1 MLFHYF
7 ECTRGYDVYILIKK
21 GFVINPMYIQRREN
35 TINEK
40 YAMIEESYVSFDTAK
55 MLKEA
60 GFEAECGFIV
70 DDDGRKLYRPTQ
82 ALAARWLR
90 EVYNVAIYSLYD
102 DDMEQW
108 FYVVDAFTKNP
119 VINGFQSGSE
129 YDDHESAFEDGLRE
143 AIKLIKK

>member
-1 MLFHYF
+1 
-7 ECTRGYDVYILIKK
+7 
-21 GFVINPMYIQRREN
+21 
-35 TINEK
+35 
-40 YAMIEESYVSFDTAK
+40 MIEEQFVSFETAK
-55 MLKEA
+55 LLKEA
-60 GFEAECGFIV
+60 GFDVPCTSQYTEGKCIWNVGYPYNFNQDEFG
-70 DDDGRKLYRPTQ
+70 YSRPTQ
-82 ALAARWLR
+82 ALAERWLR

-129 YDDHESAFEDGLRE
+129 YDDYESAFEDGLRE

>member
-1 MLFHYF
+1 
-7 ECTRGYDVYILIKK
+7 
-21 GFVINPMYIQRREN
+21 
-35 TINEK
+35 
-40 YAMIEESYVSFDTAK
+40 MIEESYVSFNTAK
-55 MLKEA
+55 LLKEA
-60 GFEAECGFIV
+60 GFDVPCRGIYRAYRIGTSVFHEYDRKSAKDDLCRNAVDGFQYEY
-70 DDDGRKLYRPTQ
+70 LAPTQ

-129 YDDHESAFEDGLRE
+129 YDDYESAFEDGLRE

>member
-1 MLFHYF
+1 
-7 ECTRGYDVYILIKK
+7 
-21 GFVINPMYIQRREN
+21 
-35 TINEK
+35 
-40 YAMIEESYVSFDTAK
+40 MIEEQYVSFETAK
-55 MLKEA
+55 LLKEA
-60 GFEAECGFIV
+60 GFDVPCMSYYEFE
-70 DDDGRKLYRPTQ
+70 DGEVVRKDSIGSSDYNAYEDTVCSRPTQ

-129 YDDHESAFEDGLRE
+129 YDDYESAFEDGLRE

>member
-1 MLFHYF
+1 MI
-7 ECTRGYDVYILIKK
+7 V
-21 GFVINPMYIQRREN
+21 EN
-35 TINEK
+35 F
-40 YAMIEESYVSFDTAK
+40 VSFETAK
-55 MLKEA
+55 LLKEA
-60 GFEAECGFIV
+60 GFDVPCRSYYELEDGEIV
-70 DDDGRKLYRPTQ
+70 RKDSIGSSDYNAYEDTVCSRPTQ

-129 YDDHESAFEDGLRE
+129 YDDYESAFEDGLRE

>member
-1 MLFHYF
+1 
-7 ECTRGYDVYILIKK
+7 
-21 GFVINPMYIQRREN
+21 
-35 TINEK
+35 
-40 YAMIEESYVSFDTAK
+40 MIEESYVSFDTAK

-60 GFEAECGFIV
+60 GFEANLKTMYVEEEKDEWVFWESGAKRSDYNYF
-70 DDDGRKLYRPTQ
+70 DDTTACPTQ

-129 YDDHESAFEDGLRE
+129 YDDYESAFEDGLRE

>member
-1 MLFHYF
+1 
-7 ECTRGYDVYILIKK
+7 
-21 GFVINPMYIQRREN
+21 
-35 TINEK
+35 
-40 YAMIEESYVSFDTAK
+40 MIEESYVSFDTAK

-60 GFEAECGFIV
+60 GFDVPCNSQYMQNGFRWDAGSSNKV
-70 DDDGRKLYRPTQ
+70 NFNEYETVFSCPTQ

-129 YDDHESAFEDGLRE
+129 YDDYESAFEDD
-143 AIKLIKK
+143 

>member
-1 MLFHYF
+1 MTT
-7 ECTRGYDVYILIKK
+7 E
-21 GFVINPMYIQRREN
+21 Q
-35 TINEK
+35 
-40 YAMIEESYVSFDTAK
+40 YVTFDTAK
-55 MLKEA
+55 LLKEA
-60 GFEAECGFIV
+60 GFDEVCRSAYYATGNSAVMYEKNSMLSPGYV
-70 DDDGRKLYRPTQ
+70 SRPTQ

-129 YDDHESAFEDGLRE
+129 YDDYESAFEDGLRE

>member
-1 MLFHYF
+1 
-7 ECTRGYDVYILIKK
+7 
-21 GFVINPMYIQRREN
+21 
-35 TINEK
+35 
-40 YAMIEESYVSFDTAK
+40 MIEEQFVSFYTAR

-60 GFEAECGFIV
+60 GFDVPCRGVYVTDRTGYYEFREYDNKQTTDDLCWNTEDGFQYEY
-70 DDDGRKLYRPTQ
+70 LAPTQ

-129 YDDHESAFEDGLRE
+129 YDDYESAFEDGLRE
-143 AIKLIKK
+143 AVKLIKK